1 MSRAVTSD
9 HILFDECIDAFRREH
24 DNPNAFDSGESY
36 SFLLTSFE
44 LNREWKLGVCT
55 VYPSIRVMLPG
66 AYSAFISRVKNPDW
80 AGTHNSHLFGVALA
94 TVVSAI
100 TLKNCKS
107 TRDDYLCRSKNPSES
122 DFQQLAI
129 LHPILT
135 AGPGFTHPSISQ
147 AKQSKLENEISC
159 VINKLMVLDYKTY
172 RVVMQGLRL
181 ISLSISNKR
190 DDFGL
195 AYLLTISA
203 IESIAQKAISR
214 DKVKVK
220 HPDENTWNE
229 KAKDDACFKAVLE
242 AYREARGKNQYL
254 KERFVKFI
262 FKYAPVSKWE
272 EYIEHPMQDMA
283 DYIGQLNPSHR
294 ADHLVGKHWFEKYPS
309 DLTDLEVEA
318 ILSDAYAHRSCFIH
332 RGEQPPHTDP
342 NPSLHRFFQELREYD
357 GCNIKEA
364 ILPNYELM
372 LGLAKNLILN
382 WVNKKINK

>member
-24 DNPNAFDSGESY
+24 DNHNTFNSGESY
-36 SFLLTSFE
+36 SYLLTSFE
-44 LNREWKLGVCT
+44 LNREWNLGICT
-55 VYPSIRVMLPG
+55 VYPSIRVALPG

-80 AGTHNSHLFGVALA
+80 AGTHNAHLFGVALA
-94 TVVSAI
+94 TIVSAI

-135 AGPGFTHPSISQ
+135 AGPGYTHTSISQ
-147 AKQSKLENEISC
+147 AKQSKLEIEISSM
-159 VINKLMVLDYKTY
+159 IIKLMALDYETY

-181 ISLSISNKR
+181 VNLSLSNKR

-195 AYLLTISA
+195 AYLLAVSA

-214 DKVKVK
+214 KKVKVQ
-220 HPDENTWNE
+220 HPDESVWKE

-242 AYREARGKNQYL
+242 SYREARGKNQYL

-262 FKYAPVSKWE
+262 LKYAPVSKWE
-272 EYIEHPMQDMA
+272 EYIEHPMQDLA
-283 DYIGQLNPSHR
+283 DYIGELSPSHR
-294 ADHLVGKHWFEKYPS
+294 VDHIVGKHWFEKYPS
-309 DLTDLEVEA
+309 DLSDPEIEA
-318 ILSDAYAHRSCFIH
+318 ILSDAYSHRSCFVH

-342 NPSLHRFFQELREYD
+342 NPSLNRFFQEFREYD
-357 GCNIKEA
+357 GCSIKEA
-364 ILPNYELM
+364 ILPNYELI
-372 LGLAKNLILN
+372 LGLAKNSIFN
-382 WVNKKINK
+382 WIDQKQT